1 MVLINKGLEIRIYPK
16 DELIPPI
23 HQNIGNARFVWNK
36 VLERY
41 NQMYEEAMENG
52 KEIYPS
58 LILFNNIL
66 KDLKKEFTFLKD
78 SESTSLQQVLR
89 DLSQSFTQF
98 FNNTSNYPTFK
109 SLKKTK
115 KTFRVQNN
123 NNSIRVEN
131 NKLKVPILGFIKYK
145 TSDEYQIYLHTSK
158 INNATIKFKNG
169 KYYAV
174 VNVEIDYTPWPLCR
188 GNVGIDMGMKT
199 FATLDDGTKI
209 ANLDLKHENE
219 MIEKY
224 QRKMS
229 RQKYGSHNYYKTLQ
243 KYWKWIDKRNNKLDD
258 FLHKISYTI
267 VRNHQ
272 NIFMETLN
280 IKGMMQNKKLAP
292 KLQAISISKFI
303 SMIKY
308 KCHWNNRN
316 FIQVDTFFPSSK
328 LCNVCKEKYEEL
340 TLDIRTW
347 TCPHCNTE
355 HDRDINAAKN
365 ILYEGL
371 KKLASNL
378 LDETTI
384 T

>member
-1 MVLINKGLEIRIYPK
+1 
-16 DELIPPI
+16 
-23 HQNIGNARFVWNK
+23 
-36 VLERY
+36 
-41 NQMYEEAMENG
+41 
-52 KEIYPS
+52 
-58 LILFNNIL
+58 
-66 KDLKKEFTFLKD
+66 
-78 SESTSLQQVLR
+78 
-89 DLSQSFTQF
+89 
-98 FNNTSNYPTFK
+98 
-109 SLKKTK
+109 
-115 KTFRVQNN
+115 
-123 NNSIRVEN
+123 
-131 NKLKVPILGFIKYK
+131 
-145 TSDEYQIYLHTSK
+145 
-158 INNATIKFKNG
+158 
-169 KYYAV
+169 
-174 VNVEIDYTPWPLCR
+174 
-188 GNVGIDMGMKT
+188 
-199 FATLDDGTKI
+199 
-209 ANLDLKHENE
+209 

-316 FIQVDTFFPSSK
+316 FIQVDMFFPSSK

-340 TLDIRTW
+340 TLDMRTW

-371 KKLASNL
+371 KILASNL